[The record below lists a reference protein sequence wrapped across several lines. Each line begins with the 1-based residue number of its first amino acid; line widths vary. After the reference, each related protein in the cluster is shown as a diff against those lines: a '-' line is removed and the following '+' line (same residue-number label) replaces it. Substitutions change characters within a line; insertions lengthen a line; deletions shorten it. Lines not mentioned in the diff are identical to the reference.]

1 MFQGIKCVVHG
12 ADHIAKN
19 KICQDA
25 AGFLTRDNYAAA
37 VVADGHGGEKYIRSD
52 IGSKMA
58 VQSAIETIET
68 YMKDFEKFSRK
79 IGGNYEYILKKMQE
93 QFLAR
98 WSVGIEAYHKEHPLT
113 KKETGILA
121 REHMA
126 EKDIYVMYGSTVLI
140 AVMSEKFYYGMLVGD
155 GGFVV
160 VEQDGNV
167 NIPIEDERSYANYCS
182 SICSQNAIDAF
193 RSFYREG
200 IPLSISVSTDGLI
213 KSFDNEEDFKK
224 YHVLITS
231 MLSNIENC
239 TTSLNKNL
247 NKRTCDGSGDDISI
261 AVIFNTDTFN
271 TDTVE
276 QQNNIKSKRRRRKD
290 ACEGKCNTGKMQG

>member
-1 MFQGIKCVVHG
+1 MFQGLKCIVHG

-25 AGFLTRDNYAAA
+25 AGYLTNDNYAAA

-58 VQSAIETIET
+58 VQSAIETVDS
-68 YMKDFEKFSRK
+68 YMKDFEKFSQK
-79 IGGNYEYILKKMQE
+79 IGNNQEYILEKMQE
-93 QFLAR
+93 QFFAR
-98 WSVGIEAYHKEHPLT
+98 WSVGIETYHKEHPLT
-113 KKETGILA
+113 KEETEILT
-121 REHMA
+121 RENA
-126 EKDIYVMYGSTVLI
+126 DPKDIYVMYGSTVLI
-140 AVMSEKFYYGMLVGD
+140 AVMAEDFYYGMLVGD

-160 VEQDGNV
+160 VEQDGSV
-167 NIPIEDERSYANYCS
+167 SIPIEDERSYANYCS

-224 YHVLITS
+224 YHLLITS
-231 MLSNIENC
+231 MLMNIENC
-239 TTSLNKNL
+239 TTRLNKNL

-261 AVIFNTDTFN
+261 AVIFNTDT
-271 TDTVE
+271 VE
-276 QQNNIKSKRRRRKD
+276 QQKEVLENKIKI
-290 ACEGKCNTGKMQG
+290 